1 MNDMQLYDLTNAQKR
16 IWYTELL
23 YPDTSVSQ
31 LSGTAKMKGHIHI
44 AAFMQSINLIIKQ
57 YDAFRIRITSVDGVP
72 QQYVV
77 PYEERQLECLDLS
90 HYESVSKVEA
100 LLEQHKSKPLPLL
113 DSELFQFLIVKIS
126 EEEYWINIKMH
137 HIISD
142 GISMVVYGNQ
152 LTAFYMELI
161 QGNEPKLGD
170 DCSYIQYIA
179 DENAYELSDRYQ
191 KDKAYWLDKFSD
203 LPELTGWKSYNPLSL
218 STHAVREHFTV
229 PEELYHE
236 LQAFCQQN
244 RISLFQFFMG
254 AMYIYI
260 HKMTNQPDVVIGTS
274 FANRGNKEAK
284 DRYVRQ
290 HCCCQNIRQKG
301 YRCVELPAGCSQR
314 SDVSPAASEIS
325 IQSVNSGS

>member
-1 MNDMQLYDLTNAQKR
+1 
-16 IWYTELL
+16 
-23 YPDTSVSQ
+23 
-31 LSGTAKMKGHIHI
+31 
-44 AAFMQSINLIIKQ
+44 
-57 YDAFRIRITSVDGVP
+57 
-72 QQYVV
+72 
-77 PYEERQLECLDLS
+77 
-90 HYESVSKVEA
+90 
-100 LLEQHKSKPLPLL
+100 
-113 DSELFQFLIVKIS
+113 
-126 EEEYWINIKMH
+126 
-137 HIISD
+137 
-142 GISMVVYGNQ
+142 MVVYGNQ

-161 QGNEPKLGD
+161 QGNEPELGD

-229 PEELYHE
+229 PEVLYHE

-274 FANRGNKEAK
+274 FANRGTKKRSK

-290 HCCCQNIRQKG
+290 HRCCQNIRQKG